1 MEESALVAK
10 AEKYLKEISNDSIS
24 LDNIEEFENFK
35 RLYYKLDD
43 RLNSL
48 QELKENMDA
57 QGYTTPFTSL
67 NKYGTKAIAEV
78 SLEEMSEN
86 SRHNQMFRMKANAKK
101 NVLDRVKSAIDA
113 HKIAIGHL
121 EQCGYLKC
129 DSCYKKYSLSE
140 FRLKGE
146 KCSCGHENFS
156 FKINKDATYRL
167 EIIPYL
173 PLSGNY
179 LVLMSELSGYG
190 RNSFKKVLNILKQ
203 ERKGLVKTI
212 SLVIRFRDENGRWI
226 RKNVTLDSEYI
237 SNYEDDIENMI
248 VFYDGENG
256 ECSGYIYD
264 AGIFPELGD
273 KNRIDFRIYEVKN
286 GDVYMDMDICR
297 LDSSGFSKDG
307 NREAE
312 ITAKYNISKRKTTE
326 YDSRGGSLFNCD
338 RIISSESE
346 NALYLE
352 TSKCA
357 ETHLNMSKDRLE
369 YIRSLILDSAEENGL
384 LV

>member
-1 MEESALVAK
+1 MKLSRIQKIIRNTTIVIVLLAALPLLFDMHFSPDKAAHEALEKAGCEDTEYIAQYTVKRGNNDKGSASV
-10 AEKYLKEISNDSIS
+10 EKDMLSEYA
-24 LDNIEEFENFK
+24 
-35 RLYYKLDD
+35 Y
-43 RLNSL
+43 
-48 QELKENMDA
+48 QQA
-57 QGYTTPFTSL
+57 
-67 NKYGTKAIAEV
+67 
-78 SLEEMSEN
+78 EN
-86 SRHNQMFRMKANAKK
+86 SRRVDYGNIYYYSCSGGEYTAEVRCSVLLGIIYRAESVDIKKTDYGIKA
-101 NVLDRVKSAIDA
+101 
-113 HKIAIGHL
+113 G
-121 EQCGYLKC
+121 
-129 DSCYKKYSLSE
+129 
-140 FRLKGE
+140 
-146 KCSCGHENFS
+146 
-156 FKINKDATYRL
+156 
-167 EIIPYL
+167 
-173 PLSGNY
+173 
-179 LVLMSELSGYG
+179 
-190 RNSFKKVLNILKQ
+190 
-203 ERKGLVKTI
+203 
-212 SLVIRFRDENGRWI
+212 
-226 RKNVTLDSEYI
+226 YI

-297 LDSSGFSKDG
+297 LDSSGFLKDG

-352 TSKCA
+352 TSECA

>member
-1 MEESALVAK
+1 MKLSRIQKIIRNTTIVIVLLAALPLLFDMHFSPDKAAHEALEKAGCEDAEYIAQYTVKRGNNDKGSASV
-10 AEKYLKEISNDSIS
+10 EKDMLSE
-24 LDNIEEFENFK
+24 
-35 RLYYKLDD
+35 
-43 RLNSL
+43 
-48 QELKENMDA
+48 DA
-57 QGYTTPFTSL
+57 YEQ
-67 NKYGTKAIAEV
+67 A
-78 SLEEMSEN
+78 EN
-86 SRHNQMFRMKANAKK
+86 SRRVDYGNIYYYSCSGGEYTAEVRCSVLLGIIYRAESVDIKKTDYGIKA
-101 NVLDRVKSAIDA
+101 
-113 HKIAIGHL
+113 G
-121 EQCGYLKC
+121 
-129 DSCYKKYSLSE
+129 
-140 FRLKGE
+140 
-146 KCSCGHENFS
+146 
-156 FKINKDATYRL
+156 
-167 EIIPYL
+167 
-173 PLSGNY
+173 
-179 LVLMSELSGYG
+179 
-190 RNSFKKVLNILKQ
+190 
-203 ERKGLVKTI
+203 
-212 SLVIRFRDENGRWI
+212 
-226 RKNVTLDSEYI
+226 YI

-297 LDSSGFSKDG
+297 LDSSGFLKDG

-326 YDSRGGSLFNCD
+326 YDSRGGSLFDCD

-352 TSKCA
+352 TSECA

>member
-1 MEESALVAK
+1 MKLSRIQKIIRNTTIVIVLLAALPLLFDMHFSPDKAAHEALEKAGCEDAEYIAQYTVKRGNNDKGSASV
-10 AEKYLKEISNDSIS
+10 EKDMLSE
-24 LDNIEEFENFK
+24 
-35 RLYYKLDD
+35 
-43 RLNSL
+43 
-48 QELKENMDA
+48 DA
-57 QGYTTPFTSL
+57 YEQ
-67 NKYGTKAIAEV
+67 A
-78 SLEEMSEN
+78 EN
-86 SRHNQMFRMKANAKK
+86 SRRVDYGNIYYYSCSGGEYTAEVRCSVLLGIIYRAEGVDIKKTDYDIKA
-101 NVLDRVKSAIDA
+101 
-113 HKIAIGHL
+113 G
-121 EQCGYLKC
+121 
-129 DSCYKKYSLSE
+129 
-140 FRLKGE
+140 
-146 KCSCGHENFS
+146 
-156 FKINKDATYRL
+156 
-167 EIIPYL
+167 
-173 PLSGNY
+173 
-179 LVLMSELSGYG
+179 
-190 RNSFKKVLNILKQ
+190 
-203 ERKGLVKTI
+203 
-212 SLVIRFRDENGRWI
+212 
-226 RKNVTLDSEYI
+226 YI

-312 ITAKYNISKRKTTE
+312 ITAKYNISKGKTTE

-352 TSKCA
+352 TSECA

>member
-1 MEESALVAK
+1 MKLSRIQKIIRNTTIVIVLLAALPLLFDMHFSPDKAAHEALEKAGCEDAEYIAQYTVKRGNNDKGSASV
-10 AEKYLKEISNDSIS
+10 EKDMLSEYAYE
-24 LDNIEEFENFK
+24 
-35 RLYYKLDD
+35 
-43 RLNSL
+43 
-48 QELKENMDA
+48 QA
-57 QGYTTPFTSL
+57 
-67 NKYGTKAIAEV
+67 
-78 SLEEMSEN
+78 EN
-86 SRHNQMFRMKANAKK
+86 SRRADYGNIYYYSCSGGEYTAEVRCSVLLGIIYRAESVDIKKTDYGIKA
-101 NVLDRVKSAIDA
+101 
-113 HKIAIGHL
+113 G
-121 EQCGYLKC
+121 
-129 DSCYKKYSLSE
+129 
-140 FRLKGE
+140 
-146 KCSCGHENFS
+146 
-156 FKINKDATYRL
+156 
-167 EIIPYL
+167 
-173 PLSGNY
+173 
-179 LVLMSELSGYG
+179 
-190 RNSFKKVLNILKQ
+190 
-203 ERKGLVKTI
+203 
-212 SLVIRFRDENGRWI
+212 
-226 RKNVTLDSEYI
+226 YI

-297 LDSSGFSKDG
+297 LDSSGFLKDG

-326 YDSRGGSLFNCD
+326 YDSRGGSLFDCD

-352 TSKCA
+352 TSECA

>member
-1 MEESALVAK
+1 MKLSRIQKIIRNTTIVIVLLAALPLLFDMHFSPDKAAHEALEKAGCEDAEYIAQYTVKRGNNDKGSASV
-10 AEKYLKEISNDSIS
+10 EKDMLSE
-24 LDNIEEFENFK
+24 
-35 RLYYKLDD
+35 
-43 RLNSL
+43 
-48 QELKENMDA
+48 DA
-57 QGYTTPFTSL
+57 YEQ
-67 NKYGTKAIAEV
+67 A
-78 SLEEMSEN
+78 EN
-86 SRHNQMFRMKANAKK
+86 SRRVDYGNIYYYSCSGGEYTAEVRCSVLLGIIYRAEGVDIKKTDYDIKA
-101 NVLDRVKSAIDA
+101 
-113 HKIAIGHL
+113 G
-121 EQCGYLKC
+121 
-129 DSCYKKYSLSE
+129 
-140 FRLKGE
+140 
-146 KCSCGHENFS
+146 
-156 FKINKDATYRL
+156 
-167 EIIPYL
+167 
-173 PLSGNY
+173 
-179 LVLMSELSGYG
+179 
-190 RNSFKKVLNILKQ
+190 
-203 ERKGLVKTI
+203 
-212 SLVIRFRDENGRWI
+212 
-226 RKNVTLDSEYI
+226 YI

-286 GDVYMDMDICR
+286 GDVYMEMDICR

-312 ITAKYNISKRKTTE
+312 ITAKYNISKGKTTE

>member
-1 MEESALVAK
+1 MKLSRIQKIIRNTTIVIVLLAALPLLFDMHFSPDKAAHEALEKAGCEDAEYIAQYTVKRGNNDKGSASV
-10 AEKYLKEISNDSIS
+10 EKDMLSE
-24 LDNIEEFENFK
+24 
-35 RLYYKLDD
+35 
-43 RLNSL
+43 
-48 QELKENMDA
+48 DA
-57 QGYTTPFTSL
+57 YEQ
-67 NKYGTKAIAEV
+67 A
-78 SLEEMSEN
+78 EN
-86 SRHNQMFRMKANAKK
+86 SRRVDYGNIYYYSCSGGEYTAEVRCSVLLGIIYRAEGVDIKKTDYDIKA
-101 NVLDRVKSAIDA
+101 
-113 HKIAIGHL
+113 G
-121 EQCGYLKC
+121 
-129 DSCYKKYSLSE
+129 
-140 FRLKGE
+140 
-146 KCSCGHENFS
+146 
-156 FKINKDATYRL
+156 
-167 EIIPYL
+167 
-173 PLSGNY
+173 
-179 LVLMSELSGYG
+179 
-190 RNSFKKVLNILKQ
+190 
-203 ERKGLVKTI
+203 
-212 SLVIRFRDENGRWI
+212 
-226 RKNVTLDSEYI
+226 YI

-297 LDSSGFSKDG
+297 LDSSGFLKDG

-312 ITAKYNISKRKTTE
+312 ITAKYNISKGKTTE

>member
-1 MEESALVAK
+1 MKLSRIQKIIRNTTIVIVLLAALPLLFDMHFSPDKAAHEALEKAGCEDTEYIAQYTVKRGNNDKGSASVEKDMLSEDAYEQAK
-10 AEKYLKEISNDSIS
+10 NSRRVDYG
-24 LDNIEEFENFK
+24 NI
-35 RLYYKLDD
+35 YYY
-43 RLNSL
+43 SCSGG
-48 QELKENMDA
+48 E
-57 QGYTTPFTSL
+57 YT
-67 NKYGTKAIAEV
+67 AEV
-78 SLEEMSEN
+78 RCSVLLGIIYRAEGVDIKKTDYGI
-86 SRHNQMFRMKANAKK
+86 KA
-101 NVLDRVKSAIDA
+101 
-113 HKIAIGHL
+113 G
-121 EQCGYLKC
+121 
-129 DSCYKKYSLSE
+129 
-140 FRLKGE
+140 
-146 KCSCGHENFS
+146 
-156 FKINKDATYRL
+156 
-167 EIIPYL
+167 
-173 PLSGNY
+173 
-179 LVLMSELSGYG
+179 
-190 RNSFKKVLNILKQ
+190 
-203 ERKGLVKTI
+203 
-212 SLVIRFRDENGRWI
+212 
-226 RKNVTLDSEYI
+226 YI

-312 ITAKYNISKRKTTE
+312 ITAKYNISKGKTTE
-326 YDSRGGSLFNCD
+326 YDSKGGSLFNCD